1 MTTNDNS
8 EKNNLHPRNLHRSR
22 YDFELLI
29 SNCPELK
36 QYVSINKHQI
46 ETIDF
51 SNPGAV
57 KTLNKAL
64 LKTYYNI
71 DFWNIPANYLCPPI
85 PGRADYI
92 HYIADLLTETNNNQL
107 PDGNSVLG
115 LDIGTGA
122 NLIYPILGNSIYKWA
137 FVATDI
143 DKKAIEN
150 CSKII
155 ESNPRLIDG
164 ISLQQQTEPR
174 FIFKNIITPEDRFT
188 FTMCNPPFHAS
199 AEEANKS
206 ASRKVSN
213 LNPREKRNTNPV
225 LNFGGQNA
233 ELWCKGGEIAFITQ
247 MIYESAKYASQCLW
261 FTTLVSKKENLSA
274 IYKTL
279 KKVNAVSVKTIEMS
293 QGQKNSRIVAWSFL
307 NHALQKKWI
316 LDSQNK
322 TSEKNLESYNNDL
335 KIAEKDIENGDFYS
349 HEEMKNKINQWKNK

>member
-1 MTTNDNS
+1 MKAADNS
-8 EKNNLHPRNLHRSR
+8 EKNNLHLRNLHRSR

-36 QYVSINKHQI
+36 PLVSINKYAI

-51 SNPGAV
+51 SNPIAV
-57 KTLNKAL
+57 KTLNRAL
-64 LKTYYNI
+64 LQTYYEIQNW
-71 DFWNIPANYLCPPI
+71 DIPKNYLCPPI

-92 HYIADLLTETNNNQL
+92 HYLADLLSESNN
-107 PDGNSVLG
+107 GNIPVGSSVSG

-122 NLIYPILGNSIYKWA
+122 NCIYPILGSAIYDWS

-155 ESNPRLIDG
+155 EANPKLIEA
-164 ISLQQQTEPR
+164 ISLQQQTESR

-206 ASRKVSN
+206 TLRKISSLN
-213 LNPREKRNTNPV
+213 LKDKKNAKPV
-225 LNFGGQNA
+225 LNFGGQHA
-233 ELWCKGGEIAFITQ
+233 ELWCNGGEISFITQ
-247 MIYESAKYASQCLW
+247 I
-261 FTTLVSKKENLSA
+261 

-279 KKVNAVSVKTIEMS
+279 KKVNALEIRTIDMA

-307 NHALQKKWI
+307 KPTDQEKWFI
-316 LDSQNK
+316 
-322 TSEKNLESYNNDL
+322 
-335 KIAEKDIENGDFYS
+335 
-349 HEEMKNKINQWKNK
+349 

>member
-1 MTTNDNS
+1 MKANDNS
-8 EKNNLHPRNLHRSR
+8 EKNILHPRNLHRER
-22 YDFELLI
+22 YDFEKLI

-36 QYVSINKHQI
+36 AFVSVNKHGI

-51 SNPGAV
+51 SNPNAV
-57 KTLNKAL
+57 KTLNSAL
-64 LKTYYNI
+64 LQTYYGIQNW
-71 DFWNIPANYLCPPI
+71 DIPKNYLCPPI

-92 HYIADLLTETNNNQL
+92 HYIADLLAESKIPNNS
-107 PDGNSVLG
+107 DVLG

-122 NLIYPILGNSIYKWA
+122 NCIYPILGNAIYNWS

-155 ESNPRLIDG
+155 EANPKLIDA

-213 LNPREKRNTNPV
+213 LNPKEKRNTNPV

-233 ELWCKGGEIAFITQ
+233 ELWCNGGEIGFITQ
-247 MIYESAKYASQCLW
+247 MIYESAKYASQVLW
-261 FTTLVSKKENLSA
+261 FTTLVSKKENLPS

-279 KKVNAVSVKTIEMS
+279 KKVNAVSVQTIDMA

-307 NHALQKKWI
+307 NE
-316 LDSQNK
+316 
-322 TSEKNLESYNNDL
+322 SEKQKWLL
-335 KIAEKDIENGDFYS
+335 
-349 HEEMKNKINQWKNK
+349 

>member
-1 MTTNDNS
+1 MHHFYRTYSSIINLIRCYKIDHSYGILIPKLESLSLQSKSMKMKANDNS
-8 EKNNLHPRNLHRSR
+8 EKNTLHPRNLHRTR
-22 YDFELLI
+22 YDFEKLI

-36 QYVSINKHQI
+36 AFVSINKHGI

-51 SNPGAV
+51 SNPNAV
-57 KTLNKAL
+57 KTLNRAL
-64 LKTYYNI
+64 LQTYYGVQNW
-71 DFWNIPANYLCPPI
+71 DIPKNYLCSPI

-92 HYIADLLTETNNNQL
+92 HYIADLLAESNNNQI
-107 PDGNSVLG
+107 PNTSSVLG
-115 LDIGTGA
+115 LDIGTGS
-122 NLIYPILGNSIYKWA
+122 NLIYPILGNAIYNWS

-155 ESNPRLIDG
+155 GANPKLIDA
-164 ISLQQQTEPR
+164 ISLQQQTESR
-174 FIFKNIITPEDRFT
+174 FIFKNIITPEDRFA

-213 LNPREKRNTNPV
+213 LNPKEKRNTNPV

-233 ELWCKGGEIAFITQ
+233 ELWCNGGEIAFITQ

-261 FTTLVSKKENLSA
+261 FTTLVSKKENLPS

-279 KKVNAVSVKTIEMS
+279 KKVNAVSVQTIDMA

-307 NHALQKKWI
+307 NEAQRN
-316 LDSQNK
+316 S
-322 TSEKNLESYNNDL
+322 
-335 KIAEKDIENGDFYS
+335 
-349 HEEMKNKINQWKNK
+349 WKF